1 MIYKFEQ
8 SYKLPLLLLLFLFSF
23 IITTA
28 QEEPKREL
36 RSTWIATVGNIDWP
50 KYTDRNNAAAQQ
62 ADLISMLELYKASN
76 LNAVFLQVRTECDAL
91 YQSAYEPW
99 SRYLTWAQGTDPG
112 YDPLQFAIEETHKRG
127 IELHVWLNPYRIN
140 ASTNDGGSYY
150 HSTHIYKEH
159 PEWAIEYTSGDDA
172 GKKILNPG
180 RPEVMSYIGSIV
192 RDIVSNYS
200 IDGVHFDDYFYAY
213 GGTPTAL
220 DAVEYAAYGSGMTLG
235 DWRRDNVNRMID
247 TVFSVIQ
254 EINPDVRFGVSP
266 FGIYKNGVPQGIIGF
281 NAYTIIYCDPLAWL
295 KAGTVDYLTPQIYW
309 PTGGA
314 QDFETLVNWW
324 ADSCYH
330 YDRHLYA
337 GQATYKLP
345 DVPGLKKAIQAD
357 SLLHESKYYFDFP
370 PSQPEELDNLSNL
383 EAAAIKGTGDPVAPW
398 TLGQI
403 GVQIDIIRSNKDKNG
418 LGSVYFSAKDFT
430 RVRGLA
436 EYLTQNKYTHPVII
450 PEMTWKTGAI
460 PVAPQNLRTEIID
473 NKYCLVWDFAMSL
486 NDRFAVYASEDDL
499 SPGEIISDAKNLQAI
514 SFEPSMLLSDLV
526 ISANSYIVVT
536 TVSAIGKEGV
546 PSLRFVLD
554 NSIPFVDLV
563 LPENG
568 DTIAF
573 SDSLFWESDF
583 TDPLYQ
589 LQIAANST
597 FSTIVY
603 TSGWMTDTIFSIE
616 NSSLNGETWYFWRVS
631 AKDGAEGPYS
641 GARSF
646 YTGYPAVPEL
656 ISPANL
662 SQNVSTKPKIKWNA
676 TVDTDSIRVL
686 ISESNSFIPLVA
698 EEVFIASGGEG
709 ILSTELNKDTWYYLK
724 IRGENDYGAGKF
736 TGSHVFKTTA
746 GEIPEVSI
754 LSPEDNTTVASF
766 DILDWETTTT
776 TGTIT
781 FYMEVALDINFSSIM
796 YNTSWISQDEM
807 VISET
812 NLEGGRTYYWRVKAK
827 SEFGES
833 EFTDS
838 RTFISGY
845 PTRPSI
851 TQPAHL
857 SQGNNTWTVVAWIAD
872 AETDTVYI
880 EVSKTSD
887 YAIIAHNEK
896 FEEDPGSGQLSSSL
910 DPETWYFI
918 HLRAENEYGGGV
930 FSSNKY
936 FKTGLASGVHG
947 GNKLDTESVVI
958 FPNVLNSGEFIVR
971 LKLENSSDIRIHI
984 YDVTGKNVFN
994 MEDRYAKAGQ
1004 VDIRINSDLLI
1015 EPGLYYVKVA
1025 VGDRFIVKPL
1035 VIL

>member
-1 MIYKFEQ
+1 MIQKLEQ
-8 SYKLPLLLLLFLFSF
+8 SYKLPLLLILFLLSF
-23 IITTA
+23 TITTA
-28 QEEPKREL
+28 QEEPKHEL

-50 KYTDRNNAAAQQ
+50 KVADRNNAAAQQ

-91 YQSAYEPW
+91 YQSDYEPW

-112 YDPLQFAIEETHKRG
+112 YDPLQFAIEEAHKRG

-140 ASTNDGGSYY
+140 ASTSDGGSYY

-159 PEWAIEYTSGDDA
+159 PEWAMVYDD

-180 RPEVMSYIGSIV
+180 RPEVMSYIGTIV
-192 RDIVSNYS
+192 RDIVSNYD
-200 IDGVHFDDYFYAY
+200 IDGVHFDDYFYSY
-213 GGTPTAL
+213 GDDPPAL

-247 TVFSVIQ
+247 TVHTIIQ
-254 EINPDVRFGVSP
+254 EIKPDVRFGVSP
-266 FGIYKNGVPQGIIGF
+266 FGIYKSGVPQGIYGLD
-281 NAYTIIYCDPLAWL
+281 AYNVIYCDPLAWL
-295 KAGTVDYLTPQIYW
+295 KAGSVDYLTPQLYW

-370 PSQPEELDNLSNL
+370 VSQPEELDNLSKL
-383 EAAAIKGTGDPVAPW
+383 EEAAIKGTGDPVAPW

-436 EYLTQNKYTHPVII
+436 DYLTQYKYTHPAII
-450 PEMTWKTGAI
+450 PEMTWKTGSI
-460 PVAPQNLRTEIID
+460 PTAPQNLRTEIID
-473 NKYCLVWDFAMSL
+473 SKYCLVWDFAMSL

-499 SPGEIISDAKNLQAI
+499 SPGEIISDAGNLQGI
-514 SFEPSMLLSDLV
+514 SFEPSISLSDLV

-536 TVSAIGKEGV
+536 TVSAIGKEGA
-546 PSLRFVLD
+546 PSLRLVLD
-554 NSIPFVDLV
+554 SSIPFVDLV
-563 LPENG
+563 FPENG

-573 SDSLFWESDF
+573 KDSLFWASDF

-603 TSGWMTDTIFSIE
+603 TSDWIADTTYSIE
-616 NSSLNGETWYFWRVS
+616 SLNLTGETVYYWRVG

-646 YTGYPAVPEL
+646 FTGYPAVPEL

-662 SQNVSTKPKIKWNA
+662 SQNVSTNPKIKWNA

-698 EEVFIASGGEG
+698 EEVFISDGGEG

-724 IRGENDYGAGKF
+724 IRGENDYGHGEF
-736 TGSHVFKTTA
+736 TASHAFKTTA
-746 GEIPEVSI
+746 GEIPNVSI
-754 LSPEDNTTVASF
+754 ISPEDNVTVASF
-766 DILDWETTTT
+766 DTLDWETTTT
-776 TGTIT
+776 TGTIS
-781 FYMEVALDINFSSIM
+781 YYLEVALDINFSSIM
-796 YNTSWISQDEM
+796 FNSGWISQDEM
-807 VISET
+807 LVSET

-833 EFTDS
+833 EYTNS

-851 TQPAHL
+851 TQPTHL
-857 SQGNNTWTVVAWIAD
+857 SEGNNTWTVVAWIAD

-880 EVSKTSD
+880 EVSKTSN

-936 FKTGLASGVHG
+936 FKTGLASGVYE
-947 GNKLDTESVVI
+947 GNRLDTESVVI
-958 FPNVLNSGEFIVR
+958 FPNVLNSGKFIVR
-971 LKLENSSDIRIHI
+971 LKLENSRDIKIRI
-984 YDVTGKNVFN
+984 YDATGKNVFN
-994 MEDRYAKAGQ
+994 MNDISVEAGQ
-1004 VDIRINSDLLI
+1004 RDISISSDLLI
-1015 EPGLYYVKVA
+1015 GPGLYYIKVTA
-1025 VGDRFIVKPL
+1025 GDKFIVKPL
-1035 VIL
+1035 VILE